1 MISSC
6 RRKPA
11 SSKALLHLT
20 RVLWTPA
27 FAGVMNRPGRAAPPH
42 ARGFTLIEL
51 AIALFI
57 ITLVLGALLVPLT
70 TQIAQR
76 RISDTQKTLDDIKE
90 ALLGFAVSTTR
101 LPCPA
106 SATSN
111 GVESFCTSATPNPCG
126 AELLTYQAHG
136 RCFAQ
141 YNGFVPGATLGLAA
155 TDAQGYAI
163 DAWGTRIRYAVTA
176 VASANVSVFTSV
188 NGMRSTTLT
197 GLAPDLFV
205 CASSPGAGIQ
215 TSCVG
220 APKLTGTAPAVL
232 FSLGLNANT
241 GGGTSADEA
250 ANLNDDQV
258 FVSRVRSDP
267 GSTGGEFD
275 DIVTWLSENVLYNRM
290 VAAGQLP

>member
-1 MISSC
+1 MNAATLISGVTN
-6 RRKPA
+6 RR
-11 SSKALLHLT
+11 
-20 RVLWTPA
+20 
-27 FAGVMNRPGRAAPPH
+27 GRAAQ

-76 RISDTQKTLDDIKE
+76 RISDTQKTLDDLKE

-141 YNGFVPGATLGLAA
+141 YNGFVPGTTLGLAA

-176 VASANVSVFTSV
+176 SASANVSIFTSTS
-188 NGMRSTTLT
+188 GMRTTTLT
-197 GLAPDLFV
+197 ALAPDLYV
-205 CASSPGAGIQ
+205 CASSSVVTATTCGTAQIL
-215 TSCVG
+215 TSS
-220 APKLTGTAPAVL
+220 APAVI

-250 ANLNDDQV
+250 ANLNGDQV

-267 GSTGGEFD
+267 GSAGGEFD

>member
-1 MISSC
+1 MQNRVPNIGQ
-6 RRKPA
+6 
-11 SSKALLHLT
+11 LLVPFSYST
-20 RVLWTPA
+20 
-27 FAGVMNRPGRAAPPH
+27 
-42 ARGFTLIEL
+42 RGFTLLEL

-57 ITLVLGALLVPLT
+57 ITIILGSLLVPLT

-76 RISDTQKTLDDIKE
+76 RISDTQKTLEDIKE
-90 ALLGFAVSTTR
+90 ALLGFAVSNTR

-111 GVESFCTSATPNPCG
+111 GVESFCTNAAPTACG

-141 YNGFVPGATLGLAA
+141 YNGFVPAATLGLAA

-176 VASANVSVFTSV
+176 STSNTFTTAS
-188 NGMRSTTLT
+188 GMRATTLT
-197 GLAPDLFV
+197 ALAPDLYV
-205 CASSPGAGIQ
+205 CASSTGI
-215 TSCVG
+215 TATTC
-220 APKLTGTAPAVL
+220 GTAQALTNSSPAVI
-232 FSLGLNANT
+232 FSLGPNANT
-241 GGGTSADEA
+241 SGGTSADEA
-250 ANLNDDQV
+250 ANLQNDPV
-258 FVSRVRSDP
+258 FVSHVRSDL
-267 GSTGGEFD
+267 GSAGGEFD

>member
-1 MISSC
+1 MLVVNAATLISGVTN
-6 RRKPA
+6 RR
-11 SSKALLHLT
+11 
-20 RVLWTPA
+20 
-27 FAGVMNRPGRAAPPH
+27 GRAAQER
-42 ARGFTLIEL
+42 ARGFTLLEL

-141 YNGFVPGATLGLAA
+141 YNGFVPGTTLGLAA

-176 VASANVSVFTSV
+176 SASANVSIFTST
-188 NGMRSTTLT
+188 NGMRLTTLT
-197 GLAPDLFV
+197 ALAPDLFV
-205 CASSPGAGIQ
+205 CASSSVVTAIN
-215 TSCVG
+215 C
-220 APKLTGTAPAVL
+220 GTAQILTTSAPVVI

-250 ANLNDDQV
+250 ANLNGDQV

>member
-1 MISSC
+1 MTN
-6 RRKPA
+6 RR
-11 SSKALLHLT
+11 
-20 RVLWTPA
+20 
-27 FAGVMNRPGRAAPPH
+27 GRAAQER
-42 ARGFTLIEL
+42 ARGFTLLEL

-141 YNGFVPGATLGLAA
+141 YNGFVPGTTLGLAA

-176 VASANVSVFTSV
+176 SASANVSIFTST
-188 NGMRSTTLT
+188 NGMRLTTLT
-197 GLAPDLFV
+197 ALVPDLYV
-205 CASSPGAGIQ
+205 CASSTGVTA
-215 TSCVG
+215 TTC
-220 APKLTGTAPAVL
+220 GTAQILTTSAPVVI

-250 ANLNDDQV
+250 ANLNGDQV

>member
-1 MISSC
+1 M
-6 RRKPA
+6 
-11 SSKALLHLT
+11 
-20 RVLWTPA
+20 
-27 FAGVMNRPGRAAPPH
+27 
-42 ARGFTLIEL
+42 
-51 AIALFI
+51 FI

-76 RISDTQKTLDDIKE
+76 RISDTQKTLDDLKE
-90 ALLGFAVSTTR
+90 ALLGFAVSNTR

-176 VASANVSVFTSV
+176 IASANVSIFTSV

-197 GLAPDLFV
+197 ALAPDLFV
-205 CASSPGAGIQ
+205 CASSSVVTAINCG
-215 TSCVG
+215 T
-220 APKLTGTAPAVL
+220 APKLTDTAPAVL

-241 GGGTSADEA
+241 GGGTGADEA
-250 ANLNDDQV
+250 ANLNNDQV

-275 DIVTWLSENVLYNRM
+275 DIVTWLSANVLYNRM